1 MPERQVREVA
11 DRLTK
16 HLRKGTGDDN
26 LSVRVPLGAD
36 RHGNPLYTRQGLV
49 PRWVLPE
56 LPVPPGC
63 GCPVCRRQA
72 NGQAKAGAA
81 TTAPDPAVR
90 ENQQVTTGAV
100 NTAPPNVG
108 AVFPSPGAV
117 NTASGAVNTAS
128 GAVNT
133 APTPFRSRKEHTRAL
148 VDSGTAVAPQRAS
161 VCDES
166 EPKPAPMRADDPRW
180 LELRTAYPKTE
191 KSAAARGVLTKA
203 LAEGV
208 EFDLILRR
216 LKAFTAA
223 KHAEGRDH
231 RYWPLL
237 VTWLADEGWED
248 VADPTPDGARA
259 HPSATRPAVPQPL
272 GSARRQLQA
281 LQDRS
286 RTRRRP
292 SAKDGRLMNTDMPRP
307 EAPMHDQA
315 AEKAALGSMMISASA
330 ADVVIIRLE
339 PGDFYQPKHGTIYTA
354 IVHLMTAGQ
363 PVDPISVA
371 HALDEKG
378 DLVRAGGARTY
389 TNWSPPCLPRRRRG
403 TSQGSSPAGPSG
415 AGSSNRRTRS
425 PRPPP
430 TCRSPSTRWST
441 TLPHHPQSHNR
452 PGRRRRRP
460 R

>member
-1 MPERQVREVA
+1 MISLVQHVLYHAPEAVRGAERLLLIAIAEETRVKGEGRDIPVADLAQALGVPERQVREVA

-81 TTAPDPAVR
+81 NTAPDPAVR

-117 NTASGAVNTAS
+117 NTASGAVNTA
-128 GAVNT
+128 
-133 APTPFRSRKEHTRAL
+133 PTPFRSRKEHTRAL
-148 VDSGTAVAPQRAS
+148 VDSGTAAAPQRAS

-248 VADPTPDGARA
+248 VADPTPDGAPRPTRVPHDQQCRSHWGQPADNCKPCKTEAA
-259 HPSATRPAVPQPL
+259 HEDAR
-272 GSARRQLQA
+272 ARR
-281 LQDRS
+281 
-286 RTRRRP
+286 T
-292 SAKDGRLMNTDMPRP
+292 
-307 EAPMHDQA
+307 A
-315 AEKAALGSMMISASA
+315 A
-330 ADVVIIRLE
+330 
-339 PGDFYQPKHGTIYTA
+339 
-354 IVHLMTAGQ
+354 
-363 PVDPISVA
+363 
-371 HALDEKG
+371 
-378 DLVRAGGARTY
+378 
-389 TNWSPPCLPRRRRG
+389 
-403 TSQGSSPAGPSG
+403 
-415 AGSSNRRTRS
+415 
-425 PRPPP
+425 
-430 TCRSPSTRWST
+430 
-441 TLPHHPQSHNR
+441 
-452 PGRRRRRP
+452 
-460 R
+460 